1 MRLTIVQVENCDST
15 SWNTYYSYGSAFD
28 RSKESK
34 SCRGGTHSY
43 ATALRLSVP
52 EILMHRDEHE
62 RHNVSGYVTTDR
74 RSHTHNFLSLRS
86 IRSLLR

>member
-1 MRLTIVQVENCDST
+1 MVQVENCDFT
-15 SWNTYYSYGSAFD
+15 SRNTYYSRGRSAFD

-62 RHNVSGYVTTDR
+62 RHNVSSDVTTDR

-86 IRSLLR
+86 IRSLR

>member
-1 MRLTIVQVENCDST
+1 MVQVENCDFT
-15 SWNTYYSYGSAFD
+15 SRNTYYSRGRSAFD

-62 RHNVSGYVTTDR
+62 RHNVSSDVTTDR
-74 RSHTHNFLSLRS
+74 RSHTRNFLSLRS
-86 IRSLLR
+86 IRSLR